1 LLCGLGPKL
10 VQAHIGTNQN
20 TTEKRNTRIKIMTET
35 KFKVGDLINT
45 PDGRVPMFV
54 TGINPYEKESTYTL
68 SRDMKEFTTIY
79 ADWVEKNM
87 VPCE

>member
-1 LLCGLGPKL
+1 
-10 VQAHIGTNQN
+10 
-20 TTEKRNTRIKIMTET
+20 MTET

-45 PDGRVPMFV
+45 PDARVPMLV
-54 TGINPYEKESTYTL
+54 TGINHYEKESTYTL